1 MGGLKGYV
9 FWGLHLFICSSVH
22 LFICSS
28 ENRIFRLCSKKL
40 WGGGGGG
47 GGWTSALRALPFPVL
62 LQCKYCIKCVYVF
75 VTFIALAICAEA
87 HLVITWSNQYYYYYY
102 YYYIFILFLLLASE
116 TLYTGVDWGYLF
128 IYMWD
133 MWGHTYVICTL
144 ILAYFCGSLS
154 VPNFTK
160 QNPLVYQSLPVSF

>member
-1 MGGLKGYV
+1 MCFEVYICSSVHLFICSSV
-9 FWGLHLFICSSVH
+9 HLFICSSVH

-40 WGGGGGG
+40 WGEGG
-47 GGWTSALRALPFPVL
+47 
-62 LQCKYCIKCVYVF
+62 LQP
-75 VTFIALAICAEA
+75 LEP
-87 HLVITWSNQYYYYYY
+87 SP
-102 YYYIFILFLLLASE
+102 FLLLDPTTTTTTTIIIISSYYFYYWRARH
-116 TLYTGVDWGYLF
+116 YTQVSIENRGYLF

-160 QNPLVYQSLPVSF
+160 QNPLVHQSLPVSF